1 MCFEGMVR
9 KVKISISSE
18 EFVNEFSELKRILIE
33 GYFSEGSDISRL
45 TILKEAGI
53 EAQQLDVVKGI
64 VDDSLTDALYT
75 ILLGL
80 DGCASI
86 GKHQVEYKLQDESGR
101 ELTGDLE
108 ELAYEA
114 LQESHT

>member
-1 MCFEGMVR
+1 M
-9 KVKISISSE
+9 
-18 EFVNEFSELKRILIE
+18 
-33 GYFSEGSDISRL
+33 
-45 TILKEAGI
+45 
-53 EAQQLDVVKGI
+53 
-64 VDDSLTDALYT
+64 DDSLTDALYT

-86 GKHQVEYKLQDESGR
+86 GRHQIGYKLQDELGR

-114 LQESHT
+114 LQERHT